1 MTDMMLIYQKALQV
15 LSPEEVNLLRQD
27 RALLSYII
35 STEFVGEYA
44 LSEYD
49 VENRLIDK
57 GFSCEVSAHNSG
69 EVVIKASYGGQH
81 T

>member
-27 RALLSYII
+27 RALLSYIV
-35 STEFVGEYA
+35 STDFIGEYA

-49 VENRLIDK
+49 VANKVIDK
-57 GFSCEVSAHNSG
+57 GFSCEISAHRDSG
-69 EVVIKASYGGQH
+69 EVVIKASYGG
-81 T
+81 